1 MKKALISPIQ
11 NNRIAQVAA
20 ADFPIAAPLYWV
32 DCPDDCTTEWSF
44 DGEGF
49 SPPVIPVIPLADLK
63 ASLIAAIDDRVA
75 AIYSR
80 WTRFQAEYELRES
93 EALAFEAG
101 GYVGEVPRQV
111 AAFAD
116 RAGLAYQQATN
127 LILGQA
133 ALLRTALANL
143 GDLRMRKYE
152 IAAAADAEAA
162 QSAHD
167 TIIALIDAEGAAIQ

>member
-1 MKKALISPIQ
+1 MYALIQKSDNTIL
-11 NNRIAQVAA
+11 RVAPEGPQLA
-20 ADFPIAAPLYWV
+20 EEKPFYWLE
-32 DCPDDCTTEWSF
+32 CPDDCKPNWTF
-44 DGEGF
+44 DGDAF
-49 SPPVIPVIPLADLK
+49 NPPVVPVIPLADLK

-116 RAGLAYQQATN
+116 RAGLAYQQATD

-152 IAAAADAEAA
+152 VAAAADVEAA
-162 QSAHD
+162 QAAYD
-167 TIIALIDAEGAAIQ
+167 TIAALVDAEGAAIQ